1 MDEDNKTTQENQ
13 QQNEPIGQLG
23 RHDESAKA
31 DVPVFKPNG
40 RPWVLRTLVIVIMIL
55 LLALAGLFGWLWWQ
69 ERNDD
74 EQQNASTQNTQQ
86 SEESQQAENKCSEDF
101 SIYTSEDLSV
111 EFCYPTAWG
120 QVELTDARLL
130 SEPNEGIAA
139 DNGSRWRLS
148 FSEKSVVNIGLV
160 STDWSTNVGRDGTCT
175 DPATQFLPEF
185 SPFSTEWN
193 VEIEIDTAPP
203 QPDSATRGIEVEEDK
218 FLVKERV
225 DNLLTNG
232 ACLEGYTIID
242 NETYPH
248 VTASY
253 SANFNSEVSNP
264 QQHMDDPDVLIS
276 AADRA
281 NFATL
286 VKSVKAYEE

>member
-1 MDEDNKTTQENQ
+1 MNEGNKTTQENQ
-13 QQNEPIGQLG
+13 QQNEPTGQLG

-31 DVPVFKPNG
+31 DVPVFKPKG
-40 RPWVLRTLVIVIMIL
+40 GPWVLRTLMIVIMIL

-86 SEESQQAENKCSEDF
+86 AEESQQAESKCSEDF
-101 SIYTSEDLSV
+101 SIYTSEDLNI

-130 SEPNEGIAA
+130 SEPSEGFAA
-139 DNGSRWRLS
+139 DSGSRWRLS
-148 FSEKSVVNIGLV
+148 FSEESAVNLGLV

-175 DPATQFLPEF
+175 DPATQVLPEF
-185 SPFSTEWN
+185 SPFSTEWS
-193 VEIEIDTAPP
+193 VEIESGTPP
-203 QPDSATRGIEVEEDK
+203 QPDSAIRGVEVEEDK
-218 FLVKERV
+218 YLIQEHV

-232 ACLEGYTIID
+232 VCLKGYTIID

-248 VTASY
+248 ATASY
-253 SANFNSEVSNP
+253 SADFNDEVSTP
-264 QQHMDDPDVLIS
+264 QQHMDNPDILIPS
-276 AADRA
+276 ADRTD
-281 NFATL
+281 FATL
-286 VKSVKAYEE
+286 INSIKAYEE